1 MKIFNRFLHP
11 ICILAVTCL
20 LPAAATA
27 DTGYDRLVV
36 LGDSLSDPAST
47 SALTGMSVVPEKG
60 ASSQTDNVFSNALFP
75 GFARPDRHNLTT
87 GTADSRRGADPRFT
101 LKPIGEDIHRRNGLD
116 EPRVVDNL
124 FRLRF

>member
-11 ICILAVTCL
+11 ICILAVACL

-36 LGDSLSDPAST
+36 LGGSLSDPGDASV
-47 SALTGMSVVPEKG
+47 LTGMSVAPEKV
-60 ASSQTDNVFSNALFP
+60 SPSQTDNVFSSALFP

-87 GTADSRRGADPRFT
+87 GIADSRRGAGTCCRGGGSHGVSPRFR
-101 LKPIGEDIHRRNGLD
+101 PGRQ
-116 EPRVVDNL
+116 
-124 FRLRF
+124 LRE

>member
-11 ICILAVTCL
+11 ICILAVACL

-36 LGDSLSDPAST
+36 LGGSLSDPGDASV
-47 SALTGMSVVPEKG
+47 LTGMSVAPEKV
-60 ASSQTDNVFSNALFP
+60 SPSQTDNVFSSALFP
-75 GFARPDRHNLTT
+75 GFARPNRHNLTT
-87 GTADSRRGADPRFT
+87 GIADSRRGADPRFT
-101 LKPIGEDIHRRNGLD
+101 LKPIGDYIHRRNGLD

>member
-1 MKIFNRFLHP
+1 MKIFKRFLHP

-27 DTGYDRLVV
+27 ETGYDRLVV
-36 LGDSLSDPAST
+36 LGGGLSDSSNASV
-47 SALTGMSVVPEKG
+47 LTGMSVADEKVS
-60 ASSQTDNVFSNALFP
+60 SSQTDNVFSRALFP
-75 GFARPDRHNLTT
+75 GFARPDRNKLTT
-87 GTADSRRGADPRFT
+87 GIADSRRGTDPRFT
-101 LKPIGEDIHRRNGLD
+101 LKPIGADIHLRNELD

>member
-1 MKIFNRFLHP
+1 MKIYKRFLHP

-27 DTGYDRLVV
+27 DTGYHRPVV
-36 LGDSLSDPAST
+36 LGDSVSDSSNASD
-47 SALTGMSVVPEKG
+47 LTGMSVASDKVS
-60 ASSQTDNVFSNALFP
+60 SSQTDNVFSSALFP
-75 GFARPDRHNLTT
+75 GFARPDRHYLAT
-87 GTADSRRGADPRFT
+87 GIADSRRSADPRFT
-101 LKPIGEDIHRRNGLD
+101 LKPIGADIHLRNGLD